1 MIILHYYFRKNN
13 FLLHKYL
20 TFLKKSISLQGKK
33 SFKMSKQITTKT
45 IEERVIVLRGQ
56 EVLIDRDVAELYG
69 VETKRVNEAV
79 KNNPEKFPEGY
90 YFTLQPSEKQ
100 YVVENFDRMQ
110 PLKKSTMEPRA
121 FTEKGLY
128 MLATIL
134 KSPIATQTTIMII
147 ETFAKLHELARNIQS
162 IQNEPDKEKQKG
174 LLSRMGELIE
184 DLLIVDSDVTGSE
197 STIELNLMAV
207 KIKHTVKRR
216 KKK

>member
-1 MIILHYYFRKNN
+1 M
-13 FLLHKYL
+13 
-20 TFLKKSISLQGKK
+20 KKQNLRIN
-33 SFKMSKQITTKT
+33 TKT
-45 IEERVIVLRGQ
+45 IEERFIVLRGQ

-90 YFTLQPSEKQ
+90 YFTLQSSEKQ
-100 YVVENFDRMQ
+100 YVVENFDRMK
-110 PLKKSTMEPRA
+110 PIKKSTMEPRA

-134 KSPIATQTTIMII
+134 KSPFATQTTILII

-174 LLSRMGELIE
+174 LLSRAGELLN
-184 DLLIVDSDVTGSE
+184 DLISVNSEASESE

-207 KIKHTVKRR
+207 KIKHTIKRTN
-216 KKK
+216 KKKD